1 MQHLFDQ
8 LKRISLQFLYPI
20 IQELPFFCM
29 YILLMNHFMIRRIYG
44 KIVMPQE
51 YINTSYWSIFTSM
64 CIVFLGAY
72 IFSWVIVRCHK
83 SWVRVFAYCVMVALF
98 AIDLFLVE
106 RFSMAISPTMLML
119 LAETNQQES
128 SEFVQTFMGWNDN
141 KAVYSSILF
150 AIILICIL
158 EIVYRA
164 KVLSRLENTLLR
176 KKALSVILAVCTL
189 GVLSIGIGSLG
200 TYYRMFQCE
209 DSDALTMWSN
219 ESPCDPLSNTI
230 YAFYGIQVSKE
241 ETRRAIEIS
250 LISDEAVQCEE
261 DSIIV
266 LFVIGESYIKQHAK
280 LYGYELNTTPNLCR
294 EKELG
299 NLYVFNDV
307 CAPFNQTTLVMK
319 NLLSCNSISD
329 GESWSAAPFMP
340 GVFAKGGFEVLY
352 WDNQKDNSSVFEFTV
367 NKYIYNEQFES
378 IYTDTNAKPERYDQ
392 DLLDSFKARKA
403 SQKQVKQLVMF
414 HLWGQHMNPEERY
427 PNEARFIHFTEDSI
441 RREDAHL
448 TEEMKRTIANYDN
461 ATLYNDMI
469 VNEIISLY
477 KDKNAVMVYLADHGE
492 EVYDYRDNLGRRSG
506 GMDANILQYQ
516 YAVPFMIWCSPMY
529 QERHPETMDAI
540 KRAVDRPFMTDNTCQ
555 VLFHLAGIKSN
566 YYHPERDLI
575 SDQYRKPKRLVNST
589 IDYDAIVH
597 SGVN

>member
-1 MQHLFDQ
+1 
-8 LKRISLQFLYPI
+8 
-20 IQELPFFCM
+20 
-29 YILLMNHFMIRRIYG
+29 
-44 KIVMPQE
+44 MPQE
-51 YINTSYWSIFTSM
+51 YINTSYWSIFASL
-64 CIVFLGAY
+64 CIVVLAAY
-72 IFSWVIVRCHK
+72 IFSWIIARCGK
-83 SWVRVFAYCVMVALF
+83 RWVRVIAYGILLILF
-98 AIDLFLVE
+98 AVDIFLIE
-106 RFSMAISPTMLML
+106 RFDMAISPTMLTL
-119 LAETNQQES
+119 LAETNRQES
-128 SEFVQTFMGWNDN
+128 TEFVQTFMGWNDN
-141 KAVYSSILF
+141 KAVYSSVLF

-164 KVLSRLENTLLR
+164 KVLFWLKNTLLR
-176 KKALSVILAVCTL
+176 KKALSVILVACTL
-189 GVLSIGIGSLG
+189 GLLCIGIGSLG

-209 DSDALTMWSN
+209 DSDALAMWSN

-250 LISDEAVQCEE
+250 LLSDEAVQCEE

-266 LFVIGESYIKQHAK
+266 LFVIGESYIKQHAR

-319 NLLSCNSISD
+319 NLLSCNSISE

-340 GVFAKGGFEVLY
+340 GVFSKGGFEVLY
-352 WDNQKDNSSVFEFTV
+352 WDNQRSKTSVFEFTV
-367 NKYIYNEQFES
+367 NKYIYNEQFKS
-378 IYTDTNAKPERYDQ
+378 IYSDTNAKTERYDQ

-403 SQKQVKQLVMF
+403 SQKDAPQLVMF

-427 PNEARFIHFTEDSI
+427 PNEAQFIHFTEDSI
-441 RREDAHL
+441 RREDAYL
-448 TEEMKRTIANYDN
+448 TEEKKRTIANYDN

-566 YYHPERDLI
+566 YYQPERDLI
-575 SDQYRKPKRLVNST
+575 SDQYRKPKRLVNNT

-597 SGVN
+597 ASANQ